1 MAKFMPCYD
10 GPYTIIETDKEH
22 STVTLILPHSTNI
35 FPTFHM
41 SQVIPYIESDT
52 DKFPSCHFK
61 EPDPIITEDGN
72 EEQYIDKI
80 LDACRC
86 GQGYQYLVRWHG
98 FGQEHDEWLPG
109 SKLEDCEALDIW
121 LALRNGSP

>member
-72 EEQYIDKI
+72 EEQYIDKYWMHADVDRVI
-80 LDACRC
+80 NTWSGGMALARNTMNGC
-86 GQGYQYLVRWHG
+86 LV
-98 FGQEHDEWLPG
+98 P
-109 SKLEDCEALDIW
+109 
-121 LALRNGSP
+121 N